1 MICRRH
7 KSPMP
12 EQAANYYTSAN
23 SYKTLKHHTY
33 PYSTSKNSPALH
45 TEVPHQYQQTT
56 TRSGKNKDYAK
67 NVSGVNKDRYK
78 NQQEDKNN
86 VGYIDEELGN
96 FTEDNLEDDV
106 EEEGMAM

>member
-1 MICRRH
+1 
-7 KSPMP
+7 MP
-12 EQAANYYTSAN
+12 EQAVNYYTSAN

-33 PYSTSKNSPALH
+33 PCSTPKNSPVLH
-45 TEVPHQYQQTT
+45 TEIPHRYQQTT
-56 TRSGKNKDYAK
+56 KSSKNKDYVK

-78 NQQEDKNN
+78 NQQEDENN

-106 EEEGMAM
+106 EEEGTAM